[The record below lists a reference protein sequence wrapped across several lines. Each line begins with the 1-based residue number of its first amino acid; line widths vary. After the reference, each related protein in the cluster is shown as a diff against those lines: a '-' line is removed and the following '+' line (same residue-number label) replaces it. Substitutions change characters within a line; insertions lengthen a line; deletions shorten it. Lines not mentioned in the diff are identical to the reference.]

1 MLTTL
6 GSRKI
11 LLFLGDVIILYLS
24 LLGTVFFG
32 FWGKFN
38 WEIALSHLLPFSILY
53 FFWLIIFFV
62 FGLYDLGAI
71 RIRVVLYPKILSA
84 ILCGLGLGMVFFYL
98 VPLFGITPKTNLLLN
113 VLIFG
118 ILFLI
123 WRKLFSILFSSH
135 FFNNLAILS
144 RDTQKIEDL
153 AKEIAARPYLG
164 YRLTAVFNDGKNLL
178 SKIKEKKISALIVA
192 EDFETNFD
200 LLENLYQC
208 LEARVTFWDWSQAY
222 ELFCEKIP
230 TAFLQKKWFL
240 ENLREGE
247 KKLYDKIKRGEDLI
261 LATILLIATIPLWP
275 LITFLIK
282 LGDGGPVIYRQE
294 RIGKDK
300 KSFFLLKFRSMK
312 IDAESKTGPV
322 WSSKE
327 DPRVTKI
334 GRLLRGGHLDELPQ
348 MINVLKGDISLVGP
362 RPERPEFVEELGK
375 KITHYHVRHLIKPG
389 FTGWAQIKF
398 RYGRSVMDSEEKFQ
412 YDLYYLKNRS
422 LVLDLGILLKTFQ
435 LFFKKE

>member
-1 MLTTL
+1 MPTTF
-6 GSRKI
+6 GFRKI
-11 LLFLGDVIILYLS
+11 FLFLGDISILYLS

-32 FWGKFN
+32 FWGQFN
-38 WEIALSHLLPFSILY
+38 WEILSGHLLPFSILY
-53 FFWLIIFFV
+53 FFWLIIFYI

-71 RIRVVLYPKILSA
+71 RIRVVLYPKILGA

-123 WRKLFSILFSSH
+123 WRKLFGLLFSSR
-135 FFNNLAILS
+135 FFNNIAILGKDS
-144 RDTQKIEDL
+144 QKIEAL
-153 AKEIAARPYLG
+153 TKEITARPYLG
-164 YRLTAVFNDGKNLL
+164 YRLTATFDDGKNLL
-178 SKIKEKKISALIVA
+178 TKIRDKKINALIVA
-192 EDFETNFD
+192 EDFETDFD

-208 LEARVTFWDWSQAY
+208 LEARIIFWDWSQAY

-247 KKLYDKIKRGEDLI
+247 KKLYDKIKRGQDLI
-261 LATILLIATIPLWP
+261 LATAILVLTLPLWP
-275 LITFLIK
+275 LIALLIK
-282 LGDGGPVIYRQE
+282 LGDGGPIIYKQK

-300 KSFFLLKFRSMK
+300 KLFFLLKFRSMA
-312 IDAESKTGPV
+312 IGAESETGPV
-322 WSSKE
+322 WAKKE
-327 DPRVTKI
+327 DPRVTKV
-334 GRLLRGGHLDELPQ
+334 GKWLRRIHIDELPQ
-348 MINVLKGDISLVGP
+348 MINVLRGDINLVGP
-362 RPERPEFVEELGK
+362 RPERPEFVEQLERE
-375 KITHYHVRHLIKPG
+375 IPHYHVRHLIKPG

-398 RYGRSVMDSEEKFQ
+398 RYGRSVMDSQEKFQ

-422 LVLDLGILLKTFQ
+422 LILDLGILLKTFQ
-435 LFFKKE
+435 LLFKK